1 MTHNLL
7 AVENMLAGTAGVSVA
22 LPSHLTT
29 RNPNRSSKVQ
39 SDNPSST
46 DSPQP
51 AQFDSVLANSQL
63 QSSGPPAEQSPERVK
78 TPSGLLSEDDASPI
92 SQKTQDKKELENQGK
107 DSLIYQIIAPLQVV
121 LPDTSATA
129 NVTSEPSG
137 IPSKLP
143 ALLSGSD
150 EGPAVSQTA
159 KGDDVTKM
167 IPPTPV
173 VAPAASLLRSKT
185 AGGQTAPGAVN
196 CGVSPNQLASDG
208 EKGVNNDGGKGP
220 SPNGTPLTQTD
231 SSITKVAIEQTSAS
245 VSQRTDVETGGNK
258 TTMPGKGT
266 DGQQMGEQD
275 PSQIVQSQSTEL
287 QEQVAPNKQDDNK
300 TDSRKIRTATTSID
314 DGTKKITGNLL
325 ADSAAHKQK
334 SPEIQLSDS
343 KQQDPNKSALQSKSS
358 FLDVVSAGDTQNFA
372 AKELSYSPEIAK
384 TANGNNSD
392 NISGSIKDQILGSI
406 RSSLSNGEREINIRL
421 NPPELGKVVIKF
433 QEQNAQITGL
443 LEVTETQTRYELEQ
457 ALPQLIRDLQD
468 SGIEIKRLVV
478 VLAEQ
483 TGQQSSADHST
494 PDSWFHQDRFS
505 ESDALGS
512 DKSAH
517 SWLTYGG
524 GPADIFHAIQI
535 TDGSIDILM

>member
-7 AVENMLAGTAGVSVA
+7 AVESMLAGTAGVSVA

-29 RNPNRSSKVQ
+29 RNPNHSSKVQ

-46 DSPQP
+46 DSPQST
-51 AQFDSVLANSQL
+51 QFDSVLANSQL
-63 QSSGPPAEQSPERVK
+63 QSSGPPAEQSPKQVK

-121 LPDTSATA
+121 LPDTLATA
-129 NVTSEPSG
+129 NVTSELSG

-143 ALLSGSD
+143 A
-150 EGPAVSQTA
+150 ASQTA

-173 VAPAASLLRSKT
+173 VAPDASLLRSKT
-185 AGGQTAPGAVN
+185 AGGQTATGAVN
-196 CGVSPNQLASDG
+196 CGISPNQLASDG

-220 SPNGTPLTQTD
+220 SPNGTPLTQAD

-258 TTMPGKGT
+258 TTMPGKGA

-392 NISGSIKDQILGSI
+392 NILGSIKDQILGSI
-406 RSSLSNGEREINIRL
+406 QSSLSNGEREINIRL

-468 SGIEIKRLVV
+468 SGIEIKRLEV

-512 DKSAH
+512 DKS
-517 SWLTYGG
+517 SNFWLTYGS

>member
-7 AVENMLAGTAGVSVA
+7 AVESMLAGTAGVSVA

-46 DSPQP
+46 DSPQS

-63 QSSGPPAEQSPERVK
+63 QSSGPPAEQSPKGVK

-107 DSLIYQIIAPLQVV
+107 DSLIYQIIDPLQVV
-121 LPDTSATA
+121 LPDTLATA
-129 NVTSEPSG
+129 NVTSELSG
-137 IPSKLP
+137 IPSKP
-143 ALLSGSD
+143 SANSTPESS
-150 EGPAVSQTA
+150 V
-159 KGDDVTKM
+159 DVTKM
-167 IPPTPV
+167 
-173 VAPAASLLRSKT
+173 AASTLIT
-185 AGGQTAPGAVN
+185 AKPSGQTAPGAVKYD
-196 CGVSPNQLASDG
+196 VSSSPMAADN
-208 EKGVNNDGGKGP
+208 EKGT

-258 TTMPGKGT
+258 TTMPCKGT

-275 PSQIVQSQSTEL
+275 PSQIVQIQSTEL

-392 NISGSIKDQILGSI
+392 NISWSIKDQILGSI
-406 RSSLSNGEREINIRL
+406 QSSLSNGEREINIRL
-421 NPPELGKVVIKF
+421 NPPGLGKVVIKF

-468 SGIEIKRLVV
+468 SGIEIKRLEV

-512 DKSAH
+512 DKS
-517 SWLTYGG
+517 SNFWLTNG